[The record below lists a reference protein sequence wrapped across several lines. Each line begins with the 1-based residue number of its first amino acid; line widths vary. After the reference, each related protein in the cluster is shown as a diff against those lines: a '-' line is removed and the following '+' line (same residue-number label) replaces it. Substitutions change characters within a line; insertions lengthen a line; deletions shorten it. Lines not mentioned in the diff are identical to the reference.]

1 MSDDKQKDNRIF
13 TSFLDKEDD
22 KSSIKQKEFS
32 EVAQKFINPKVDKA
46 LTNQKADSEVAQKF
60 INSKVDDSQL
70 EQEETQ
76 LDNTS
81 RIYDVEYDALGLVVL
96 NYHPCVL
103 KAPYRISQVAGD
115 RINYMQA
122 IQGKTPADE

>member
-32 EVAQKFINPKVDKA
+32 EVAQKFINPKVDKP
-46 LTNQKADSEVAQKF
+46 QPK
-60 INSKVDDSQL
+60 
-70 EQEETQ
+70 QEEAHA
-76 LDNTS
+76 DNTS
-81 RIYDVEYDALGLVVL
+81 RIYDVEYDALGRVVL

-115 RINYMQA
+115 RINYMKA

>member
-13 TSFLDKEDD
+13 TSFLDKADD
-22 KSSIKQKEFS
+22 KSPTKQKAFS
-32 EVAQKFINPKVDKA
+32 EVAQKFINPKVDKP
-46 LTNQKADSEVAQKF
+46 QPKHEEAQE
-60 INSKVDDSQL
+60 KV
-70 EQEETQ
+70 Q

-81 RIYDVEYDALGLVVL
+81 RIYDVEYDAIGRVVL

-103 KAPYRISQVAGD
+103 KAPYRISQVVGD

-122 IQGKTPADE
+122 LQGKTPAD